1 MPSTKAIFGAAILFL
16 SAANAHMIL
25 NKPVPY
31 GRSSINSSPLDAS
44 GADFPCKQRPGVYEA
59 EGADNK
65 MAIGEDQELSF
76 TGGATHGGG
85 SCQVSLT
92 TDKQPSKSSKWQV
105 IHSIEGGCPS
115 DASQN
120 LSEDP
125 ADSGSTKFKFQI
137 PQGIKPGEY
146 TLAWTWFNKI
156 GNREM
161 YMNCAP
167 VTVTGGKKRDEIPS
181 NITQL
186 MERDTT
192 FPDMFVAN
200 IPATDCRTAD
210 SQDLQFPNP
219 GPSVQKAGSGSLTPP
234 TGPKCGV
241 AAGDSSTGGSTGSS
255 TGGSTGGSTGASP
268 SGSGSGAGAGAGTG
282 SGATGGATA
291 PTSSAAPAPAAT
303 GSTGGAGANPFG
315 SSGSGNGS
323 GSGTSATPSAAGS
336 APAATASSPAASA
349 PAAPAPATGGSGSTG
364 SSGGAGTSACDSP
377 GQSICSPDG
386 TKIGTCD
393 TNKQVTWVPVASGT
407 KCSGGV
413 MVMAAA
419 GKRSAKFR
427 I

>member
-1 MPSTKAIFGAAILFL
+1 MPSVKAVLGAAALL
-16 SAANAHMIL
+16 ASSVNAHMKL
-25 NKPVPY
+25 LTPTPY
-31 GRSSINSSPLDAS
+31 GDSTLNNSPLDGA
-44 GADFPCKQRPGVYEA
+44 GADFPCKQRPGVYEVENA
-59 EGADNK
+59 KNT
-65 MAIGEDQELSF
+65 MAIGQTQTLSF
-76 TGGATHGGG
+76 LGGATHGGG

-92 TDKQPSKSSKWQV
+92 TDKQPSKNSKWQV
-105 IHSIEGGCPS
+105 IHSIEGGCPAS
-115 DASQN
+115 ASGNLNDDA
-120 LSEDP
+120 
-125 ADSGSTKFKFQI
+125 GSTGAAKFDYQI
-137 PQGIKPGEY
+137 PEGINPGEY

-181 NITQL
+181 NITQI

-200 IPATDCRTAD
+200 IPATDCKTVD
-210 SQDLQFPNP
+210 STDLAFPDP
-219 GPSVQKAGSGSLTPP
+219 GASVQKAGSGPLTPP
-234 TGPKCGV
+234 QGPKCG
-241 AAGDSSTGGSTGSS
+241 AASGGS
-255 TGGSTGGSTGASP
+255 STGGSTGASP
-268 SGSGSGAGAGAGTG
+268 SGSSSGSGAGAGAGAGTG
-282 SGATGGATA
+282 SGSPSGATA

-315 SSGSGNGS
+315 GAGSGNS
-323 GSGTSATPSAAGS
+323 PGSGTSSAGS
-336 APAATASSPAASA
+336 ASAAPSPSAAASA
-349 PAAPAPATGGSGSTG
+349 PPATGSSSAAPAPVAGGSGSTG
-364 SSGGAGTSACDSP
+364 SSGGAGISACDSP

-393 TNKQVTWVPVASGT
+393 TNKQVVWIPVASGT
-407 KCSGGV
+407 KCSGGI